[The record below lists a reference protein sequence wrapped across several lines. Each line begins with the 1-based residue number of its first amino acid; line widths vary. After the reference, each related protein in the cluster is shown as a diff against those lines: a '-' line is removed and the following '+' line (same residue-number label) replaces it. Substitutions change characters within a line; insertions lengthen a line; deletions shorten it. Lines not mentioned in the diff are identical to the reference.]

1 MSFNFINLLK
11 EYVSLYCKAVRKRVS
26 ERRVLWHYEK
36 FYYFC
41 IVKWRDAG
49 VVQRGR
55 LKIYCVKSRVSS
67 NLTPATIHLM
77 VSFFNKK

>member
-1 MSFNFINLLK
+1 MNL
-11 EYVSLYCKAVRKRVS
+11 
-26 ERRVLWHYEK
+26 
-36 FYYFC
+36 YFF

-67 NLTPATIHLM
+67 NLTLATIHLSKM
-77 VSFFNKK
+77 LKVFVIYNYIFLVPSDI

>member
-1 MSFNFINLLK
+1 MNL
-11 EYVSLYCKAVRKRVS
+11 
-26 ERRVLWHYEK
+26 
-36 FYYFC
+36 YFF

-67 NLTPATIHLM
+67 NLTPATIHLSKM
-77 VSFFNKK
+77 LKVFVIIYYILVPSDI